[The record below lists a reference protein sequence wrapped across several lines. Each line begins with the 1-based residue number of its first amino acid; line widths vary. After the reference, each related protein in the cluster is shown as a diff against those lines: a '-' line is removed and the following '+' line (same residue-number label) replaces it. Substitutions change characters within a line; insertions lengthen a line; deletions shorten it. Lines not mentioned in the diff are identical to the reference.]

1 MASDSADKTAS
12 LSGLTQAEAQEFHKG
27 FIMNFI
33 LFTGI
38 ALVAHLLVWI
48 WRPWIPGEAGWEQAM
63 LQDSVQLATA
73 VLPFLS

>member
-1 MASDSADKTAS
+1 MASDTADKTAS

-27 FIMNFI
+27 FIGNFI

-48 WRPWIPGEAGWEQAM
+48 WRPWIPGEAGWDQAL
-63 LQDSVQLATA
+63 LQDGVQIANT
-73 VLPFLS
+73 VMPFLS